1 MLTLIPIS
9 ELTSGGERT
18 VKVISCPLCHDEF
31 STEQAKAEHLD
42 ATHPGWAMAMMSA
55 FLRQVPRVNG

>member
-9 ELTSGGERT
+9 ELTSGGVQT
-18 VKVISCPLCHDEF
+18 VNIISCPLCHDEF

-42 ATHPGWAMAMMSA
+42 ASHQNWAMAMMSA
-55 FLRQVPRVNG
+55 FLRQVPRLNG